1 MNSKPIRILL
11 ADDHSIVLDG
21 LKRILED
28 CDDLEVVAEADNG
41 EQALRLALEKR
52 PDVAVVDISMPG
64 MDGLEVLSRL
74 KAQAGE
80 IPVIMLTMYEEEQ
93 YMFRALQAGARGYLT
108 KRSAP
113 DQLVHAVRRVV
124 DGKRYVPEE
133 MAEAMAG
140 RLSQGGEGRSVLDSL
155 SIREL
160 QVLRG
165 LALGSTNKEIA
176 AAYDI
181 NVKTV
186 DTYRLRLLKKL
197 NLRNNADL
205 SRFAMQHN
213 LL

>member
-64 MDGLEVLSRL
+64 MDGLEVLSRI
-74 KAQAGE
+74 KTQAGE

-93 YMFRALQAGARGYLT
+93 YMFRALEAGARGYLT

-133 MAEAMAG
+133 MAEAIAG
-140 RLSQGGEGRSVLDSL
+140 RFSQGGVKRSVLDSL

-181 NVKTV
+181 SVKTV